1 LAKVR
6 VHALYVG
13 KRKDGVIFCYVE
25 EQKAGDPEIGIRKRV
40 SNKIK
45 DIWPK
50 TGLYLKNT
58 MRNGKCW

>member
-1 LAKVR
+1 MATDSAMWRYKKLET
-6 VHALYVG
+6 
-13 KRKDGVIFCYVE
+13 RKLE
-25 EQKAGDPEIGIRKRV
+25 LERV

-58 MRNGKCW
+58 MRNGKW